1 MERITLFIRTVKTQG
16 AIRLRF
22 RLIDGREVDLFHKS
36 QIKADLKDLSKFN
49 MDGSLRPKVSIYNSD
64 LKAQIDDE
72 ISKIRTA
79 YLTLCE
85 RLDKTH
91 ITGDLFEQAI
101 ELLDSPI
108 PEVKEEEDLLKR
120 YERFIEEG
128 FRDKI
133 FGEGRK
139 RHYYVVLG
147 SLKRFL
153 NIKHLPKITPKEF
166 DSNLLM
172 DLMHFF
178 ADEYKYVEK
187 YPKVFADMKARDLP
201 KQVRE
206 RNTVITRMKK
216 LQAFFNELE
225 ERDEIEISPFRK
237 LGRKRKAQV
246 MKEEYDEPRFL
257 HQDEFLRIMATEVP
271 KELQETKDVFLLQC
285 SFGCRISDFKA
296 LTMEK
301 VSVNDDGIPYIHYL
315 PQKTKRENF
324 SKEEVETPI
333 MKFALDIIKQYEFN
347 FPILKYVSGKSGYN
361 VKIKKLLEHCK
372 IDRLVKI
379 YDEAKGDNV
388 FLPLHEFGSSKLCR
402 STHVDMMRKV
412 QVDLYASGLHKEGSK
427 AVHRYTKSELADR
440 FTLMCAAFNQPKYKV
455 NSKLEIISE
464 DEKLGTEVS

>member
-1 MERITLFIRTVKTQG
+1 MERITFFIRTSKSQG
-16 AIRLRF
+16 SIKLRF
-22 RLIDGREVDLFHKS
+22 RLREGREVELYHKS
-36 QIKADLKDLSKFN
+36 EIKADLKDLSKFTIE
-49 MDGSLRPKVSIYNSD
+49 GTLKAKVSVFNQD
-64 LKAQIDDE
+64 LKNQIDNE
-72 ISKIRTA
+72 MNLMRAA
-79 YLTLCE
+79 YQSLCE
-85 RLDKTH
+85 RMDKTH
-91 ITGDLFEQAI
+91 ITGELFEAEIASI
-101 ELLDSPI
+101 ENPVEPVIES
-108 PEVKEEEDLLKR
+108 ETLLKR
-120 YERFIEEG
+120 YERFIVEG

-139 RHYYVVLG
+139 RHYNVVLG
-147 SLKRFL
+147 SLKRYL
-153 NIKHLPKITPKEF
+153 AIKHLSKITPNEF
-166 DSNLLM
+166 DSNMLM

-178 ADEYKYVEK
+178 AEEYTYVEK
-187 YPKVFADMKARDLP
+187 YPKVFADMKTRDLP

-237 LGRKRKAQV
+237 LGKKRKAQV
-246 MKEEYDEPRFL
+246 MREEYDDPRFL
-257 HQDEFLRIMATEVP
+257 HKDEFLQIMVSEVP

-296 LTMEK
+296 LTMDK
-301 VSVNDDGIPYIHYL
+301 VSVSEDGIPYIHYL
-315 PQKTKRENF
+315 PQKTKRENA
-324 SKEEVETPI
+324 SKAEVETPI
-333 MKFALDIIKQYEFN
+333 MKFALDIIKQYEFK

-372 IDRLVKI
+372 IERLVKI

-427 AVHRYTKSELADR
+427 AVHRYTMSELADR

-455 NSKLEIISE
+455 NSKLEIIS
-464 DEKLGTEVS
+464 